1 MGVYSEIFWHFGK
14 SILYLN
20 LKCTLEA
27 NMWYI
32 VFTMMLCL
40 YYWRLHCMHFA
51 GFKFLLVED
60 QLRFLPQKWIL
71 AILWNVLLCMVMH
84 FFSFI
89 SHFFVTWLTEVFT
102 CTFQCLCIKHTLY
115 FIHINESLM
124 TLWVAY
130 LSLTSQVEPA
140 FWLGHQLSLKQS
152 V

>member
-1 MGVYSEIFWHFGK
+1 LGVYSEIFWHFGK

-71 AILWNVLLCMVMH
+71 AILWNVLSYMAMWVFCYSILKTK
-84 FFSFI
+84 I
-89 SHFFVTWLTEVFT
+89 FT
-102 CTFQCLCIKHTLY
+102 CSFQCLNIFLY
-115 FIHINESLM
+115 NVFLYISDLLQKKIQY
-124 TLWVAY
+124 A
-130 LSLTSQVEPA
+130 
-140 FWLGHQLSLKQS
+140 GHSHRSCTQ
-152 V
+152 